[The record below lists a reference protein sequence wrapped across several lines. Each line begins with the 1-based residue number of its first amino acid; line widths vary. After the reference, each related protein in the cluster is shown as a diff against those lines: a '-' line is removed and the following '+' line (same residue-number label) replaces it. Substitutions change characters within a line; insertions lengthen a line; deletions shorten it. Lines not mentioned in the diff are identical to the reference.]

1 MEKIKLP
8 PFEKT
13 ELDQYIDEMLEELRS
28 DVEVYEIIKQTLN
41 PTVKMVRE
49 NISKFIAFK
58 EDYDYNLN
66 SSMITA

>member
-13 ELDQYIDEMLEELRS
+13 ELDQYIDEMLEELRN

-58 EDYDYNLN
+58 EDYDYCRN
-66 SSMITA
+66 TT